1 MRLLRRAF
9 FRIAAPIGLTAALA
23 APLPALAKDFCLTE
37 NQGGGTFVLQKVK
50 KLKLNR
56 AVPITGV
63 YVATNPDETFPLQG
77 VAVLLA
83 SGNLEVGVT
92 VHSMVRNIFTGPIKF
107 YSMQVAPTFEGTGGV
122 DETGDGVIDSNL
134 YAWAA
139 TDCKAVVIP

>member
-1 MRLLRRAF
+1 M
-9 FRIAAPIGLTAALA
+9 
-23 APLPALAKDFCLTE
+23 
-37 NQGGGTFVLQKVK
+37 K

-56 AVPITGV
+56 AVPITGL
-63 YVATNPDETFPLQG
+63 YVAVNPDETFPLQG

-92 VHSMVRNIFTGPIKF
+92 VHSMARGNFTGPIKS
-107 YSMQVAPTFEGTGGV
+107 YSMQVDPTFEGTGGV
-122 DETGDGVIDSNL
+122 DETGDGVIDSTN